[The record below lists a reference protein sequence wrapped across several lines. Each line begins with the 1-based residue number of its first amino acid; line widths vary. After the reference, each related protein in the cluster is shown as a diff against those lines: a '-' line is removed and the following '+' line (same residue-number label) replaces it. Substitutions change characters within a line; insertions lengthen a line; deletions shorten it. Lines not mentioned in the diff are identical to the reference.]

1 MLIRLYFKIGTTSL
15 SAQNNP
21 QKHASRLHFLD
32 GLRGIAILLV
42 VLYHAYADWPQ
53 ELPYHEQYAD
63 IFLFHFG
70 KYGVQLFFI
79 ISGFVI
85 AMTLEKCKSFWDFM
99 FRRWL
104 RLFPAMLVASLIILM
119 TAPLFTARPYG
130 VPSLQD
136 LLPGLTFIEPEFF
149 RLFFDKNQGVLEGL
163 FWTLFVEMKFYIL
176 AGLMYFTIGPKKMIA
191 VLITMFFSSI
201 ALEFANPHLSPTVAD
216 KLDTLYHYLNW
227 AHYGWFAAGAL
238 FYQYYVSKNRWVW
251 FAALV
256 VALIAARCLGGL
268 PTKSMAYASILVFTF
283 AFSMFNPIV
292 QKMLSNKFLVFIG
305 FISYPLYL
313 VHENATVSMINQL
326 HDTYPNVPSYLLPV
340 LPTIV
345 VTIVAWV
352 IAQYLEPMT
361 RKGIKQLLSFKAA
374 QLNQKLD

>member
-1 MLIRLYFKIGTTSL
+1 MTSL
-15 SAQNNP
+15 SNQNNP
-21 QKHASRLHFLD
+21 QKSPTRLLFLD
-32 GLRGIAILLV
+32 GLRGIAIVLV
-42 VLYHAYADWPQ
+42 LLYHSFADWPR

-104 RLFPAMLVASLIILM
+104 RLFPAMLVASLIILIS
-119 TAPLFTARPYG
+119 APLFPARPYG
-130 VPSLQD
+130 TPHLQD

-149 RLFFDKNQGVLEGL
+149 RLFFDQGILEGL

-176 AGLMYFTIGPKKMIA
+176 AGFLYFTLGPKKMIA
-191 VLITMFFSSI
+191 VLVTMFFSSI
-201 ALEFANPHLSPTVAD
+201 ALEFASPHLSSAVSD
-216 KLDTLYHYLNW
+216 QLHTLFYYLNW
-227 AHYGWFAAGAL
+227 AHYGWFAAGTL
-238 FYQYYVSKNRWVW
+238 FYQYYVNKEVRYWY
-251 FAALV
+251 AALV

-268 PTKSMAYASILVFTF
+268 PTKSMIYASSLVFTF
-283 AFSMFNPIV
+283 AFSMFHPTV
-292 QKMLSNKFLVFIG
+292 QKVLSNKFLVFLG

-313 VHENATVSMINQL
+313 VHENATESMINQI
-326 HDTYPNVPSYLLPV
+326 HDAYPIAPGYLLPV

-345 VTIVAWV
+345 MIVVAWI
-352 IAQYLEPMT
+352 IAKYLEPIT
-361 RKGIKQLLSFKAA
+361 RKLIKHMLSYKSVT
-374 QLNQKLD
+374 LGQKIE

>member
-1 MLIRLYFKIGTTSL
+1 MST
-15 SAQNNP
+15 QNNP
-21 QKHASRLHFLD
+21 QKSSSRLYFLD

-42 VLYHAYADWPQ
+42 VLFHAYADWPQ

-70 KYGVQLFFI
+70 RYGVQLFFI

-99 FRRWL
+99 LRRWL
-104 RLFPAMLVASLIILM
+104 RLFPAMLVGSLIILV

-130 VPSLQD
+130 VPHLQD
-136 LLPGLTFIEPEFF
+136 LIPGLTFIEPEFF
-149 RLFFDKNQGVLEGL
+149 RLFFDKNQGILEGL

-176 AGLMYFTIGPKKMIA
+176 AGLMYFSIGSKKMIA
-191 VLITMFFSSI
+191 VLIAMFFSSI
-201 ALEFANPHLSPTVAD
+201 ALEFASPHLSTALAD
-216 KLDTLYHYLNW
+216 QLHTLYHYLNW

-238 FYQYYVSKNRWVW
+238 FYQYYVSKNMRVW
-251 FAALV
+251 FAALM
-256 VALIAARCLGGL
+256 VALIAARSLGGL
-268 PTKSMAYASILVFTF
+268 PTKSMIYASAMVFTF
-283 AFSMFNPIV
+283 AFSMFNPTV
-292 QKMLSNKFLVFIG
+292 QKILSNKVLVFIG

-313 VHENATVSMINQL
+313 VHEQAMVSMIIQL
-326 HDTYPNVPSYLLPV
+326 HDAYPNVPGYLLPI

-345 VTIVAWV
+345 VTIVAWI
-352 IAQYLEPMT
+352 IAQYLEPMV
-361 RKGIKQLLSFKAA
+361 RKAIKQLLSFKTA

>member
-1 MLIRLYFKIGTTSL
+1 M

-21 QKHASRLHFLD
+21 HKPASRLYFLD

-42 VLYHAYADWPQ
+42 VFFHAYSNDWVNN
-53 ELPYHEQYAD
+53 LPYHDQYD
-63 IFLFHFG
+63 HITFFHFG
-70 KYGVQLFFI
+70 RYGVQLFFI

-99 FRRWL
+99 YRRWL
-104 RLFPAMLVASLIILM
+104 RLFPAMLIGSLIILM

-130 VPSLQD
+130 TPHLQD

-149 RLFFDKNQGVLEGL
+149 RLFFDKNQGILEGL

-176 AGLMYFTIGPKKMIA
+176 AGLMYFTIGSKKMIA
-191 VLITMFFSSI
+191 VLIAMFFSSI
-201 ALEFANPHLSPTVAD
+201 VLEFANPHLSPALKEQLFTIF
-216 KLDTLYHYLNW
+216 HYLNW
-227 AHYGWFAAGAL
+227 GHYGWFAAGTL
-238 FYQYYVSKNRWVW
+238 FYQYYVSKNMRVW

-268 PTKSMAYASILVFTF
+268 PTKSMIYASIIVFTF
-283 AFSMFNPIV
+283 AFSMFNPTV
-292 QKMLSNKFLVFIG
+292 QKMLSNRFLVFVG

-326 HDTYPNVPSYLLPV
+326 HDHYPDVPNYLLPI

-345 VTIVAWV
+345 VTIMAWI
-352 IAQYLEPMT
+352 IARYLEPMT
-361 RKGIKQLLSFKAA
+361 RKLIKQAWSFKTVN
-374 QLNQKLD
+374 LSQKLD